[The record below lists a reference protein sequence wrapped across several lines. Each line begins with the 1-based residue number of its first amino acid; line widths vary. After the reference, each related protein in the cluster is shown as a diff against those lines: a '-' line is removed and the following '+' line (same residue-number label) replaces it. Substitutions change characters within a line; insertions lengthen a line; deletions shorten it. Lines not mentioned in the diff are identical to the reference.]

1 MANKT
6 EYKKAIEASNGTRV
20 DLSERL
26 GITRGAVTL
35 YLGKNKDMA
44 DLLELKRLSN
54 IDLAESELFKQLNFS
69 AGANAA
75 SAANIR
81 QKARQ
86 FLLTRLGKSKGWV
99 EKTEQEVEH
108 KGIEQLKVIIEEKKP
123 DGDKS
128 SIKS

>member
-1 MANKT
+1 MANKKQYT
-6 EYKKAIEASNGTRV
+6 EAIEASN
-20 DLSERL
+20 
-26 GITRGAVTL
+26 GAVTL

-69 AGANAA
+69 AGDNAA

-81 QKARQ
+81 QKASQ